1 MSNWE
6 YKKVTMVNDVKL
18 LCSAC
23 NLSKESKRAI
33 LKDIAFRYAERSDI
47 LRVNEEYHPELENA
61 NVNTKKIGNKYW
73 SEKALNQYLKNK
85 DSKDSVKG
93 LIFDHIVPKKNF
105 VDHVIGKPQDILNI
119 PDLKEF
125 LDKVLVG
132 CVITKEEDEL
142 FNKKGLR
149 QKMPEKIGTDL
160 IKNATDPWARYKE
173 AGIVVCELSWNNGIK
188 NGSDPLIIK
197 KDIIGG

>member
-6 YKKVTMVNDVKL
+6 YKKGTMVNDVKE

-47 LRVNEEYHPELENA
+47 LRVNEEYHPELENT

-73 SEKALNQYLKNK
+73 SKKAVEQYFKTW
-85 DSKDSVKG
+85 SVKG

-105 VDHVIGKPQDILNI
+105 IDYVIGKPQDILNI

-149 QKMPEKIGTDL
+149 QKMPERIGTDL
-160 IKNATDPWARYKE
+160 IKNSKEPWARYKD
-173 AGIVVCELSWNNGIK
+173 AGIIVCELSWNNGIK
-188 NGSDPLIIK
+188 NGSVPLIIK
-197 KDIIGG
+197 KDIIGD